1 MNKQLFEYHPVIGY
15 RFIPNIQARVQHE
28 GGGYLVRAN
37 SLGFR
42 SEMEFRTEK
51 TENKKRI
58 LLFGDSYTAA
68 DGVSNKK
75 RYSDVLMQMLPGVE
89 IYNFG
94 MPGTGTD
101 QQYLIYKEYAK
112 NIEHDLVMIVVLVEN
127 IRRVNA
133 AYRYYTNEKNEIVLF
148 QKPYFELNEEDL
160 ILKNIPVN
168 PHHLNAAEMALNG
181 KIKIDKG
188 GRFPA
193 LRRLINKTKYKETI
207 QKLVKYQ
214 PLPEYKRNSRQ
225 WLLMKRIMLKW
236 FSELKKPILLV
247 PLPMHHYI
255 EDQSDYTEIEKRFA
269 EFSNIN
275 NLTLFNPIDKM
286 KSFSLAERRKFRF
299 EHDEHPSPYGHETY
313 ARIFKPRV
321 EEVLQSI

>member
-193 LRRLINKTKYKETI
+193 LRSLINKTKYKETI

-236 FSELKKPILLV
+236 FSELKKPVLLV

-286 KSFSLAERRKFRF
+286 KSFSLAGRGKFRV
-299 EHDEHPSPYGHETY
+299 ELDEHPSTYGHETY
-313 ARIFKPRV
+313 GWLF
-321 EEVLQSI
+321 